1 MTEEEFYQK
10 IPTWIGADRSA
21 WNHITLFAY
30 FCSKY
35 EKKTGVRFKM
45 VRSKA
50 GPTSTK
56 ETRDFAKVVKIFCPD
71 NFDDLTEDK
80 RSEAKAFALNKA
92 YNYINWMFD
101 YKFRGATA
109 VSGSQI
115 FLVPSM
121 LNEFERMY
129 AAHLSSKK
137 SESGISSLIS
147 WIKERYPA
155 ALDKFQLETKDDLG
169 LFVKYVQNRKSP
181 DQVSVAIF
189 EKIKEMNLV

>member
-10 IPTWIGADRSA
+10 IPTWIGADRST

-71 NFDDLTEDK
+71 NIDDLNE
-80 RSEAKAFALNKA
+80 SERAEKKTFALNKA

-101 YKFRGATA
+101 YKFRNAPA

-129 AAHLSSKK
+129 AAHLASKK
-137 SESGISSLIS
+137 SEGGISSLLV
-147 WIKERYPA
+147 WVKERFPD
-155 ALDKFQLETKDDLG
+155 ALDRFELGTKEDLAI
-169 LFVKYVQNRKSP
+169 FVKYVQNKKSP
-181 DQVSVAIF
+181 DQPTLLIF

>member
-10 IPTWIGADRSA
+10 IPTWIGADRDT

-56 ETRDFAKVVKIFCPD
+56 ETRDFAKIIKLFCPD
-71 NFDDLTEDK
+71 NIEDL
-80 RSEAKAFALNKA
+80 SENERAEKKLFALNKA

-101 YKFRGATA
+101 YKFRNAPA

-115 FLVPSM
+115 FLVPSI

-129 AAHLSSKK
+129 SAHLVSKK
-137 SESGISSLIS
+137 SEKGISSLIDWVKVEFPDALS
-147 WIKERYPA
+147 RFELSTKE
-155 ALDKFQLETKDDLG
+155 DLMI
-169 LFVKYVQNRKSP
+169 FVKYAQNKKARDHMTNS
-181 DQVSVAIF
+181 IY
-189 EKIKEMNLV
+189 EKIMEMNLI

>member
-10 IPTWIGADRSA
+10 IPAWIGADRST

-35 EKKTGVRFKM
+35 EKKTGVKFKM

-56 ETRDFAKVVKIFCPD
+56 ETRDFAKLIKIFCSD
-71 NFDDLTEDK
+71 NIEQMTEHK
-80 RSEAKAFALNKA
+80 KAEEKLAAINKV

-101 YKFRGATA
+101 YKFRGSPA

-115 FLVPSM
+115 FLIPSI

-137 SESGISSLIS
+137 SESKISDLIVWIRSNHPDSLN
-147 WIKERYPA
+147 
-155 ALDKFQLETKDDLG
+155 KFELETKEDIL
-169 LFVKYVQNRKSP
+169 LFIKYAENRKNP
-181 DQVSVAIF
+181 DITTTSILQ
-189 EKIKEMNLV
+189 KIKEMNLS

>member
-1 MTEEEFYQK
+1 MTEEEFYQR
-10 IPTWIGADRSA
+10 IPAWIGADRSS

-35 EKKTGVRFKM
+35 ERKTGVRFKM

-56 ETRDFAKVVKIFCPD
+56 ETRDFAKLIKVFCPD
-71 NFDDLTEDK
+71 NIDQLSDEK
-80 RSEAKAFALNKA
+80 KAELKLAAINKI

-101 YKFRGATA
+101 YKFRHAPA
-109 VSGSQI
+109 VSGSQV
-115 FLVPSM
+115 FLVPSI

-137 SESGISSLIS
+137 SESKISDFII
-147 WIKERYPA
+147 WIKSKHPES
-155 ALDKFQLETKDDLG
+155 LNKFELETKEDIS
-169 LFVKYVQNRKSP
+169 LFVKYAENRKNP
-181 DQVSVAIF
+181 DIVTTSIL
-189 EKIKEMNLV
+189 EKIKEMNLL

>member
-1 MTEEEFYQK
+1 MTEEEFYQR
-10 IPTWIGADRSA
+10 IPAWIGADRSS

-56 ETRDFAKVVKIFCPD
+56 ETRDFAKLIKVFCPD
-71 NFDDLTEDK
+71 NIDQLSDEK
-80 RSEAKAFALNKA
+80 KSELKLAAINKI

-101 YKFRGATA
+101 YKFRSAPA

-115 FLVPSM
+115 FLVPSI

-129 AAHLSSKK
+129 AAHLSSRK
-137 SESGISSLIS
+137 SESKISDFIS
-147 WIKERYPA
+147 WIRSNYPES
-155 ALDKFQLETKDDLG
+155 LDKFELETKEDIS
-169 LFVKYVQNRKSP
+169 LFVKYAENRKNP
-181 DQVSVAIF
+181 DMMTTSILQ
-189 EKIKEMNLV
+189 KIKEMNLL